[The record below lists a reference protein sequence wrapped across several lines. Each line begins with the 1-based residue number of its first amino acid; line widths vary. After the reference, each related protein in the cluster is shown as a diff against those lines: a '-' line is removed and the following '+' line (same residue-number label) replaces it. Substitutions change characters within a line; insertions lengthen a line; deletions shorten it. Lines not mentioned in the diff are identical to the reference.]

1 MEKVKEALR
10 SPRKPVKVV
19 SLMETVTHM
28 VSMSLMAVYEDNTD
42 VPVMSVSAERVMFAK
57 EKE

>member
-1 MEKVKEALR
+1 MDGKSER
-10 SPRKPVKVV
+10 SSEITAKPVKVV

-42 VPVMSVSAERVMFAK
+42 VPVMSVSV
-57 EKE
+57 